1 MKVLI
6 VGNYVND
13 RQISINRFVGLVEKG
28 LRQKGHEI
36 RRVQAQPIFGQLKSS
51 PQGIGKWLGYIDK
64 LIIFPVQLRQQLDWA
79 DIVCICDQA
88 LSYLT
93 PYLKDRKYF
102 VICHDL
108 LAIRSALGEI
118 PENPT
123 SWTGKQYQA
132 MILRGFKQ
140 AKYVVCSSEA
150 TRADVLRLTK
160 IAPEQTEV
168 IEDCLNQGYGP
179 MTKEAAVALVGKFNI
194 NRDYPWLIH
203 VGGGQWYKNRLGLLK
218 IFKRLITFPG
228 LENCRLILMGKP
240 LLPNMREFVNQ
251 NNLSAQV
258 IELGT
263 VSDEDLRA
271 FYCLATALIFP
282 SFQEG
287 FGVPVIEA
295 QSCGCP
301 VFTSNRL
308 PMTVI
313 ADDAAVY
320 FDPTEHEAAATIIAE
335 NLLAPDRLEQ
345 LRQKGFINA
354 TRFTYERMIQ
364 SYHQLLPKL

>member
-1 MKVLI
+1 L
-6 VGNYVND
+6 D
-13 RQISINRFVGLVEKG
+13 
-28 LRQKGHEI
+28 
-36 RRVQAQPIFGQLKSS
+36 
-51 PQGIGKWLGYIDK
+51 GKTVSGD
-64 LIIFPVQLRQQLDWA
+64 D
-79 DIVCICDQA
+79 
-88 LSYLT
+88 
-93 PYLKDRKYF
+93 
-102 VICHDL
+102 
-108 LAIRSALGEI
+108 
-118 PENPT
+118 
-123 SWTGKQYQA
+123 
-132 MILRGFKQ
+132 LRGLKQ

-179 MTKEAAVALVGKFNI
+179 MTKAAAVALVGKFNI

-218 IFKRLITFPG
+218 IFKKLITFPG

-240 LLPNMREFVNQ
+240 LLPDMREFVNQ

-320 FDPTEHEAAATIIAE
+320 FDPSEHEAAATIIAE
-335 NLLAPDRLEQ
+335 NLLAPDRLED

-364 SYHQLLPKL
+364 SYDRLLPKL